1 MREDNLYEFN
11 ISDSDSDLFP
21 HQWLSC
27 TLKQWEATNGK
38 RYIAFNFSC
47 VSNFLVDAHPVNNG
61 IE

>member
-1 MREDNLYEFN
+1 MNLTYLTMT
-11 ISDSDSDLFP
+11 LFP

-38 RYIAFNFSC
+38 RYITFSFSC

>member
-1 MREDNLYEFN
+1 MNLTYLTVT
-11 ISDSDSDLFP
+11 LFR

-38 RYIAFNFSC
+38 RYIAINFSC